1 MAGIN
6 HEMQS
11 FDGFCNKLVLFCSK
25 VTKITVTKYKIC
37 LHLGWPFYI
46 KLSVIERPENPLMF

>member
-1 MAGIN
+1 MARIN

-25 VTKITVTKYKIC
+25 VTKITVTKYEIC

-46 KLSVIERPENPLMF
+46 KLSVIEWLENPLMF